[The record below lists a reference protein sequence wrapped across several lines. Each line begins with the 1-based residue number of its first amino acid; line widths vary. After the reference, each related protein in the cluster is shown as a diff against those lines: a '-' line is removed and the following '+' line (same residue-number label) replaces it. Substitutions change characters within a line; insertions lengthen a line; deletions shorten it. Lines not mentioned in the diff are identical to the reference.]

1 MNALIK
7 DALKLVIITVV
18 AGLVLGAVYG
28 ITKGPI
34 ADQEAKA
41 QMEAYK
47 TVFPKASDFKEVDG
61 FSEEAASKIIAANE
75 NPIEGHD
82 SDVISSAVEAV
93 DASGEALGYI
103 FNVTTSK
110 GYGGDIQLTVGIQ
123 SDGTVS
129 GYSVLSISETAGLGM
144 KAKDDPSWGKQFAGK
159 KVESFSVV
167 KDGSGSGDDAKI
179 DAISGA
185 TITSK
190 AVTGAMNSA
199 LERLYNGIIKENP
212 TLVLNLGMCPT
223 LAVTT
228 SAINGAGMGLSTTV
242 VLMFSNMIISILRNF
257 IPDRVRIPG
266 YIVIIASLVTVVQ
279 FLLQGY
285 VPALNDALGVYIPL
299 IVVNCII
306 LGRAESYA
314 SKNGPVSSFF
324 DGLGM
329 GLGFTLSLTILGA
342 FRELLGAGTIFGKTV
357 LAESFYT
364 PITIFI
370 LAPGAFFV
378 LACLVAARNK
388 IMNRKVKNGEM
399 EEIPAGCGDCSSC
412 GNTCCSSKS
421 FFDMSVD
428 NKKEETKTA
437 SDEKAENK

>member
-103 FNVTTSK
+103 FNITTSK

-144 KAKDDPSWGKQFAGK
+144 KAKEPSFYEQYVGKNPTKFA
-159 KVESFSVV
+159 VS
-167 KDGSGSGDDAKI
+167 KDGGDGEQI
-179 DAISGA
+179 DALSGA
-185 TITSK
+185 TITSR
-190 AVTGAMNSA
+190 AVTGAVNA
-199 LERLYNGIIKENP
+199 
-212 TLVLNLGMCPT
+212 
-223 LAVTT
+223 
-228 SAINGAGMGLSTTV
+228 
-242 VLMFSNMIISILRNF
+242 
-257 IPDRVRIPG
+257 
-266 YIVIIASLVTVVQ
+266 
-279 FLLQGY
+279 
-285 VPALNDALGVYIPL
+285 ALGYYQ
-299 IVVNCII
+299 N
-306 LGRAESYA
+306 
-314 SKNGPVSSFF
+314 
-324 DGLGM
+324 
-329 GLGFTLSLTILGA
+329 A
-342 FRELLGAGTIFGKTV
+342 FGQG
-357 LAESFYT
+357 
-364 PITIFI
+364 
-370 LAPGAFFV
+370 
-378 LACLVAARNK
+378 
-388 IMNRKVKNGEM
+388 
-399 EEIPAGCGDCSSC
+399 
-412 GNTCCSSKS
+412 GN
-421 FFDMSVD
+421 
-428 NKKEETKTA
+428 
-437 SDEKAENK
+437 

>member
-47 TVFPKASDFKEVDG
+47 TVFPKASDLKEVDG
-61 FSEEAASKIIAANE
+61 FSEEAASMIMAANE

-103 FNVTTSK
+103 FNITTSK

-129 GYSVLSISETAGLGM
+129 GYAVLSISETAGLGM

-190 AVTGAMNSA
+190 AVTGAMNSCLA
-199 LERLYNGIIKENP
+199 YFQSLEG
-212 TLVLNLGMCPT
+212 
-223 LAVTT
+223 
-228 SAINGAGMGLSTTV
+228 
-242 VLMFSNMIISILRNF
+242 
-257 IPDRVRIPG
+257 
-266 YIVIIASLVTVVQ
+266 
-279 FLLQGY
+279 
-285 VPALNDALGVYIPL
+285 
-299 IVVNCII
+299 
-306 LGRAESYA
+306 
-314 SKNGPVSSFF
+314 
-324 DGLGM
+324 
-329 GLGFTLSLTILGA
+329 
-342 FRELLGAGTIFGKTV
+342 
-357 LAESFYT
+357 
-364 PITIFI
+364 
-370 LAPGAFFV
+370 
-378 LACLVAARNK
+378 
-388 IMNRKVKNGEM
+388 
-399 EEIPAGCGDCSSC
+399 
-412 GNTCCSSKS
+412 GN
-421 FFDMSVD
+421 
-428 NKKEETKTA
+428 
-437 SDEKAENK
+437 

>member
-47 TVFPKASDFKEVDG
+47 TVFPKASD
-61 FSEEAASKIIAANE
+61 
-75 NPIEGHD
+75 
-82 SDVISSAVEAV
+82 AVEAV

-103 FNVTTSK
+103 FNITTSK

-190 AVTGAMNSA
+190 AVTGAMNSCLA
-199 LERLYNGIIKENP
+199 YFQSLEG
-212 TLVLNLGMCPT
+212 
-223 LAVTT
+223 
-228 SAINGAGMGLSTTV
+228 
-242 VLMFSNMIISILRNF
+242 
-257 IPDRVRIPG
+257 
-266 YIVIIASLVTVVQ
+266 
-279 FLLQGY
+279 
-285 VPALNDALGVYIPL
+285 
-299 IVVNCII
+299 
-306 LGRAESYA
+306 
-314 SKNGPVSSFF
+314 
-324 DGLGM
+324 
-329 GLGFTLSLTILGA
+329 
-342 FRELLGAGTIFGKTV
+342 
-357 LAESFYT
+357 
-364 PITIFI
+364 
-370 LAPGAFFV
+370 
-378 LACLVAARNK
+378 
-388 IMNRKVKNGEM
+388 
-399 EEIPAGCGDCSSC
+399 
-412 GNTCCSSKS
+412 GN
-421 FFDMSVD
+421 
-428 NKKEETKTA
+428 
-437 SDEKAENK
+437 

>member
-103 FNVTTSK
+103 FNITTSK

-144 KAKDDPSWGKQFAGK
+144 KAKNADFQEQFVGLPATGNLEYTK
-159 KVESFSVV
+159 TGEE
-167 KDGSGSGDDAKI
+167 GKI
-179 DAISGA
+179 DALSGA
-185 TITSK
+185 T
-190 AVTGAMNSA
+190 
-199 LERLYNGIIKENP
+199 
-212 TLVLNLGMCPT
+212 
-223 LAVTT
+223 VTT
-228 SAINGAGMGLSTTV
+228 NAMTNGTNAAI
-242 VLMFSNMIISILRNF
+242 
-257 IPDRVRIPG
+257 
-266 YIVIIASLVTVVQ
+266 
-279 FLLQGY
+279 
-285 VPALNDALGVYIPL
+285 
-299 IVVNCII
+299 
-306 LGRAESYA
+306 
-314 SKNGPVSSFF
+314 
-324 DGLGM
+324 
-329 GLGFTLSLTILGA
+329 A
-342 FRELLGAGTIFGKTV
+342 FYNSMK
-357 LAESFYT
+357 
-364 PITIFI
+364 
-370 LAPGAFFV
+370 
-378 LACLVAARNK
+378 
-388 IMNRKVKNGEM
+388 
-399 EEIPAGCGDCSSC
+399 
-412 GNTCCSSKS
+412 
-421 FFDMSVD
+421 
-428 NKKEETKTA
+428 
-437 SDEKAENK
+437 

>member
-103 FNVTTSK
+103 FNITTSK

-144 KAKDDPSWGKQFAGK
+144 RAKEPSFYNQFAGK
-159 KVESFSVV
+159 QAEKFYVS
-167 KDGSGSGDDAKI
+167 KDGGDGQPI
-179 DAISGA
+179 DALSGA
-185 TITSK
+185 TITSR
-190 AVTGAMNSA
+190 AVTGAVN
-199 LERLYNGIIKENP
+199 
-212 TLVLNLGMCPT
+212 T
-223 LAVTT
+223 
-228 SAINGAGMGLSTTV
+228 
-242 VLMFSNMIISILRNF
+242 
-257 IPDRVRIPG
+257 
-266 YIVIIASLVTVVQ
+266 
-279 FLLQGY
+279 
-285 VPALNDALGVYIPL
+285 ALGYYQTA
-299 IVVNCII
+299 
-306 LGRAESYA
+306 LGGS
-314 SKNGPVSSFF
+314 
-324 DGLGM
+324 
-329 GLGFTLSLTILGA
+329 
-342 FRELLGAGTIFGKTV
+342 
-357 LAESFYT
+357 
-364 PITIFI
+364 
-370 LAPGAFFV
+370 
-378 LACLVAARNK
+378 
-388 IMNRKVKNGEM
+388 
-399 EEIPAGCGDCSSC
+399 
-412 GNTCCSSKS
+412 GN
-421 FFDMSVD
+421 
-428 NKKEETKTA
+428 E
-437 SDEKAENK
+437 

>member
-103 FNVTTSK
+103 FNITTSK

-190 AVTGAMNSA
+190 AVTGAMNSCLA
-199 LERLYNGIIKENP
+199 YFQSLE
-212 TLVLNLGMCPT
+212 
-223 LAVTT
+223 
-228 SAINGAGMGLSTTV
+228 
-242 VLMFSNMIISILRNF
+242 
-257 IPDRVRIPG
+257 
-266 YIVIIASLVTVVQ
+266 
-279 FLLQGY
+279 
-285 VPALNDALGVYIPL
+285 GV
-299 IVVNCII
+299 N
-306 LGRAESYA
+306 
-314 SKNGPVSSFF
+314 
-324 DGLGM
+324 
-329 GLGFTLSLTILGA
+329 
-342 FRELLGAGTIFGKTV
+342 
-357 LAESFYT
+357 
-364 PITIFI
+364 
-370 LAPGAFFV
+370 
-378 LACLVAARNK
+378 
-388 IMNRKVKNGEM
+388 
-399 EEIPAGCGDCSSC
+399 
-412 GNTCCSSKS
+412 
-421 FFDMSVD
+421 
-428 NKKEETKTA
+428 
-437 SDEKAENK
+437 

>member
-7 DALKLVIITVV
+7 DALKLVIITLV

-28 ITKGPI
+28 ITKGSI

-103 FNVTTSK
+103 FNIPTSK
-110 GYGGDIQLTVGIQ
+110 GEGGDIQLTVGIQ
-123 SDGTVS
+123 SDGTVRR
-129 GYSVLSISETAGLGM
+129 YPVLSIRETAGLGM

-190 AVTGAMNSA
+190 AVTGAMNSCLA
-199 LERLYNGIIKENP
+199 YFQSLEG
-212 TLVLNLGMCPT
+212 
-223 LAVTT
+223 
-228 SAINGAGMGLSTTV
+228 
-242 VLMFSNMIISILRNF
+242 
-257 IPDRVRIPG
+257 
-266 YIVIIASLVTVVQ
+266 
-279 FLLQGY
+279 
-285 VPALNDALGVYIPL
+285 
-299 IVVNCII
+299 
-306 LGRAESYA
+306 
-314 SKNGPVSSFF
+314 
-324 DGLGM
+324 
-329 GLGFTLSLTILGA
+329 
-342 FRELLGAGTIFGKTV
+342 
-357 LAESFYT
+357 
-364 PITIFI
+364 
-370 LAPGAFFV
+370 
-378 LACLVAARNK
+378 
-388 IMNRKVKNGEM
+388 
-399 EEIPAGCGDCSSC
+399 
-412 GNTCCSSKS
+412 GN
-421 FFDMSVD
+421 
-428 NKKEETKTA
+428 
-437 SDEKAENK
+437 

>member
-34 ADQEAKA
+34 ADQEQKA

-75 NPIEGHD
+75 NPIDGHD

-103 FNVTTSK
+103 FNITTSK

-144 KAKDDPSWGKQFAGK
+144 KAKDDPRWRQQFAGK

-190 AVTGAMNSA
+190 AVTGAMNSCLA
-199 LERLYNGIIKENP
+199 YFQSLEG
-212 TLVLNLGMCPT
+212 
-223 LAVTT
+223 
-228 SAINGAGMGLSTTV
+228 
-242 VLMFSNMIISILRNF
+242 
-257 IPDRVRIPG
+257 
-266 YIVIIASLVTVVQ
+266 
-279 FLLQGY
+279 
-285 VPALNDALGVYIPL
+285 
-299 IVVNCII
+299 
-306 LGRAESYA
+306 
-314 SKNGPVSSFF
+314 
-324 DGLGM
+324 
-329 GLGFTLSLTILGA
+329 
-342 FRELLGAGTIFGKTV
+342 
-357 LAESFYT
+357 
-364 PITIFI
+364 
-370 LAPGAFFV
+370 
-378 LACLVAARNK
+378 
-388 IMNRKVKNGEM
+388 
-399 EEIPAGCGDCSSC
+399 
-412 GNTCCSSKS
+412 GN
-421 FFDMSVD
+421 
-428 NKKEETKTA
+428 
-437 SDEKAENK
+437 

>member
-103 FNVTTSK
+103 FNITTSK

-144 KAKDDPSWGKQFAGK
+144 KATEPSFYNQYVNKQADKF
-159 KVESFSVV
+159 VV
-167 KDGSGSGDDAKI
+167 SKDGGDGEQI
-179 DAISGA
+179 DALSGA
-185 TITSK
+185 TITSR
-190 AVTGAMNSA
+190 AVTGAVNA
-199 LERLYNGIIKENP
+199 
-212 TLVLNLGMCPT
+212 
-223 LAVTT
+223 
-228 SAINGAGMGLSTTV
+228 
-242 VLMFSNMIISILRNF
+242 
-257 IPDRVRIPG
+257 
-266 YIVIIASLVTVVQ
+266 
-279 FLLQGY
+279 
-285 VPALNDALGVYIPL
+285 ALGYYQ
-299 IVVNCII
+299 N
-306 LGRAESYA
+306 
-314 SKNGPVSSFF
+314 SF
-324 DGLGM
+324 
-329 GLGFTLSLTILGA
+329 
-342 FRELLGAGTIFGKTV
+342 K
-357 LAESFYT
+357 
-364 PITIFI
+364 
-370 LAPGAFFV
+370 
-378 LACLVAARNK
+378 
-388 IMNRKVKNGEM
+388 
-399 EEIPAGCGDCSSC
+399 
-412 GNTCCSSKS
+412 
-421 FFDMSVD
+421 
-428 NKKEETKTA
+428 
-437 SDEKAENK
+437 